1 MIKPIMKSPLAKKAI
16 LGTMMVGATL
26 GGASATKNNNST
38 SQLPQYIEISRE
50 ASLGAK
56 TMAAPV
62 DTTKNKKSNNGFN
75 ELEWLLWMFD
85 ILIDHSDEKTQTVS
99 KQKPTT
105 EFTTIYSGDRYESLD
120 NYVKRFETPPPNV
133 FGILESIDDYIDNVY
148 NIIGLN
154 GAAIEL
160 QAHCSSKLFA
170 KAMSSFEEKFSNQ
183 LTKNEKEKLAYLKL
197 IGLDDNLYNAKRN
210 QHYGISHKVGNIKAE
225 DAIKLLDEY
234 AEKNLKNTNLNAYKE
249 YIDRSQTFDNIQGN
263 SNKEMLKAQLIAYK
277 TYLLDLL
284 FAKECCKSL
293 PNWQNELEECVIR
306 ELTKSAP
313 LPECVQ
319 ESSKITLT
327 QNDLVPNFKTDRNN
341 ALDDLL
347 VKSFNNTSLEVLK
360 NALKSDYNNKFYFKH
375 LLNSGYETL
384 GFYGMSIIQARIIA
398 NLTMLQATVDF
409 GVKENSPCLG
419 EMGSATYR
427 DIASV
432 IGPHKFECD
441 YYSVAHSVLPYEYI
455 SSYILSAEGKVSA
468 REAIRKLDN
477 LANSA
482 LKKQE
487 DIEEYKSKVNSF
499 NIAQNGSKTPEQK
512 ANLIAYKVLLLEKL
526 RGCEIAEN
534 SDYYRFESKIH
545 NDKKRKKAWIENWN
559 NHFANVELNPIP

>member
-16 LGTMMVGATL
+16 LGTMMIGATI

-38 SQLPQYIEISRE
+38 SQLPQYTEISRE

-62 DTTKNKKSNNGFN
+62 DTTKNKKSNNGFD
-75 ELEWLLWMFD
+75 ELEWLLWLFD
-85 ILIDHSDEKTQTVS
+85 IPIDHSDKKTQTVS
-99 KQKPTT
+99 KQEP
-105 EFTTIYSGDRYESLD
+105 TTIYSGDRYEDLD
-120 NYVKRFETPPPNV
+120 NYVKRFETPPLNE
-133 FGILESIDDYIDNVY
+133 FGFLESVDDYIDNVY

-160 QAHCSSKLFA
+160 RAHCSSKLFA
-170 KAMSSFEEKFSNQ
+170 KAMSSFKENFSNQ
-183 LTKNEKEKLAYLKL
+183 LTKEEKEKLDDLML
-197 IGLDDNLYNAKRN
+197 IGSKDNLYNTKRN
-210 QHYGISHKVGNIKAE
+210 QRYGINSKVGNIKAE

-249 YIDRSQTFDNIQGN
+249 YIDRSQTFNSLQGN
-263 SNKEMLKAQLIAYK
+263 SKNDMLKAKLIAYK

-284 FAKECCKSL
+284 IAQECCKSL
-293 PNWQNELEECVIR
+293 PNWQNELEKYVIR
-306 ELTKSAP
+306 EITKSAP
-313 LPECVQ
+313 SPECIP
-319 ESSKITLT
+319 ESSKITLSK
-327 QNDLVPNFKTDRNN
+327 NDLVPNFKIDRND

-347 VKSFNNTSLEVLK
+347 VKSFNNTSLGVLK
-360 NALKSDYNNKFYFKH
+360 NRLKSEYNNKFYLKH

-384 GFYGMSIIQARIIA
+384 GLYGMSIIQARIIA
-398 NLTMLQATVDF
+398 KMTMLQATVDF
-409 GVKENSPCLG
+409 GLKDTSPFLG
-419 EMGSATYR
+419 SMGSATYR

-432 IGPHKFECD
+432 IGPHEFECD
-441 YYSVAHSVLPYEYI
+441 YYSVAHSVLPYDDI
-455 SSYILSAEGKVSA
+455 TYILSEKGKVSA
-468 REAIRKLDN
+468 KEAIRKLDN

-487 DIEEYKSKVNSF
+487 DIDEYKNKVNSF

-526 RGCEIAEN
+526 RGCEIAESN
-534 SDYYRFESKIH
+534 DYYYLESKIY

-559 NHFANVELNPIP
+559 NHFANIELKPIP